1 MRADKIVFKFYVLL
15 TLPLLMIVA
24 AFLLETPENMIKG
37 LKAIVLHSDVLLV
50 DYLAVGGIGATL
62 INSALL
68 TLANVYLLYRLKI
81 EPTGPIIAA
90 VLTIAGFAFMG
101 KNIINVWPIYVG
113 GYLYTRYKGTS
124 FKSVILI
131 MMFAT
136 TLAPLVTELLI
147 SPSLGKFGFIAGFLG
162 GVIVGFIMPPLSAH
176 MLRVHDGYNLYNI
189 GFTGGLLGGVL
200 MAVKRGLGIEP
211 EKQFILSS
219 EYDLELKILLTA
231 FFLFL
236 LFLGVYLNGRS
247 FRGYRRIMKLNGRIV
262 TDFVQLE
269 GFEVSLINMGIMG
282 LMGLAVVALAKSPV
296 NGPVVAGLLTL
307 VGFSA
312 FGKHPFNSLPVILGI
327 FLGEILI
334 FKNIHPTVLAITA
347 LFGTTL
353 APIAGSFGALAGI
366 AAGMLHMFVVLNV
379 GYLHGGINLYNNG
392 FSGGIVATILVPIL
406 RAFGKEA

>member
-1 MRADKIVFKFYVLL
+1 
-15 TLPLLMIVA
+15 
-24 AFLLETPENMIKG
+24 
-37 LKAIVLHSDVLLV
+37 
-50 DYLAVGGIGATL
+50 
-62 INSALL
+62 
-68 TLANVYLLYRLKI
+68 
-81 EPTGPIIAA
+81 
-90 VLTIAGFAFMG
+90 
-101 KNIINVWPIYVG
+101 
-113 GYLYTRYKGTS
+113 
-124 FKSVILI
+124 
-131 MMFAT
+131 
-136 TLAPLVTELLI
+136 
-147 SPSLGKFGFIAGFLG
+147 
-162 GVIVGFIMPPLSAH
+162 
-176 MLRVHDGYNLYNI
+176 
-189 GFTGGLLGGVL
+189 

-219 EYDLELKILLTA
+219 EYDLELKILLSA
-231 FFLFL
+231 FFLFF

-296 NGPVVAGLLTL
+296 NGPAVAGLLTL